1 MGGNFDDT
9 WLDDS
14 FGGEDGDVTLAD
26 PFDGLTR
33 RDQDTFFKV
42 LDLIPDG
49 KREIAMDYFLDHP
62 QKIRAVIAGVKLQ
75 KQMIKDKD
83 VVGLNKLFE
92 QEHVL
97 FEQAD
102 DLAAVAGVNNNSDES
117 EDWG

>member
-1 MGGNFDDT
+1 MGDRFDDT

-14 FGGEDGDVTLAD
+14 FGAEEGDVSLKD

-33 RDQDTFFKV
+33 RDQDIFFKV
-42 LDLIPDG
+42 LDMIPDER
-49 KREIAMDYFLDHP
+49 REVAMEYFLDHP
-62 QKIRAVIAGVKLQ
+62 QKIRAVVAGVKLQ

-83 VVGLNKLFE
+83 VAGLNALFE

-97 FEQAD
+97 FEEAD
-102 DLAAVAGVNNNSDES
+102 IATVAGVGKNDDS

>member
-1 MGGNFDDT
+1 MGDRFDDT

-14 FGGEDGDVTLAD
+14 FGAEDGDASLQD

-33 RDQDTFFKV
+33 RDQDIFFKV
-42 LDLIPDG
+42 LDMIPDDR
-49 KREIAMDYFLDHP
+49 REVAMDYFLDHP
-62 QKIRAVIAGVKLQ
+62 QKIRAVVAGVKLQ

-97 FEQAD
+97 FQDAD
-102 DLAAVAGVNNNSDES
+102 IVTLGVAETNHET
-117 EDWG
+117 EDWE